1 MCIKYNSDGTIERF
15 KARFVVCG
23 YSQIHGVDYE
33 QSFSSTMRG
42 TTFRTL
48 LGLAAKDGLRAEHID
63 ISNAFCQADIDG
75 AQIWVQPPR
84 GFEHLCGPGEALKLL
99 KALYGTKQ
107 ASYLW
112 QQTLSKWLLS
122 QGFVRLKSDPCVFVK
137 GTGRDRIVVGCYV
150 DDLIVLH
157 DAASNT
163 FSHFRSSFL
172 RSHGGRFDG
181 KHIGKLEWFLGV
193 KVDQRADGTIY
204 INQSKYINDLLNK
217 FLPNSDAYAHSRDLP
232 YVAHTRTPSF
242 SAK

>member
-1 MCIKYNSDGTIERF
+1 
-15 KARFVVCG
+15 
-23 YSQIHGVDYE
+23 
-33 QSFSSTMRG
+33 MRG